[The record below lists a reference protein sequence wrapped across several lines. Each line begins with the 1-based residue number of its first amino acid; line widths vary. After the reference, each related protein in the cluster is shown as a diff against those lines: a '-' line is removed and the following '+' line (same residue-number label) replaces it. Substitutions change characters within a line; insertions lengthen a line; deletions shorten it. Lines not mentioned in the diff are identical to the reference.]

1 MRISAIT
8 ATFFLMFAMATDAT
22 SQVPFKKGVNLTNWF
37 QTSSA
42 KQIQFT
48 KFTRQDFVN
57 IKNLGCDVV
66 RLPIN
71 LHYMTNGA
79 PAYTIDPIFFMFL
92 DSAVTWVE
100 SLHIY
105 LLLDNHSF
113 DPNVNTDPNIGVI
126 LKKVWGQMANHYKDR
141 SSYILYEVLNEPH
154 GLTTQVWGQIQ
165 QSVIDTI
172 RTIDT
177 KHTIVV
183 GASGYNSYNE
193 LANLPVYSDPNLLYT
208 FHFYDPFMFT
218 HQGASWVLPSMI
230 PLAGV
235 PFPYDAAKMPVCPT
249 ALKGTWVESS
259 LNNYMNDGTVA
270 KVKSL
275 IDVAVNF
282 RTARNVNIFCGEFGV
297 YMLNSSND
305 DRVLWYDTVRN
316 YLEKKGIPWTMWD
329 YKGGFGLFKKGSNEM
344 FDYDLNIPL
353 VQALGMNVPPQ
364 KTYVLRPDSVGF
376 PVYSDFIEKNI
387 LESSYAPNATIDFYS
402 TTLPNNG
409 RYCIYTNGFD
419 QYNQVGFDFV
429 PDKDLSVLRNNNY
442 AIDFMVRGD
451 SPGSSFDIRFLDK
464 KTTQVDGHPWRM
476 GATVNETMA
485 TWNKKWYH
493 VRIPLSS
500 LIDEGAWD
508 SIWYNP
514 QGKFDWTIVDRLEIV
529 AEQSNLNGKSF
540 WFDNIT
546 ISNQDT
552 AKVYENTTV
561 GISSV
566 KAADD
571 NEFRIYPN
579 PFNEVITIEYCVK
592 DAGYVE
598 IDLYNNKGVRVHK
611 FVNKVQAPGTYSVT
625 WNPGQANQIKLP
637 DGLYICSLNS
647 SGTMRTLKVVKQ

>member
-1 MRISAIT
+1 
-8 ATFFLMFAMATDAT
+8 MFAMAIDAT

-79 PAYTIDPIFFMFL
+79 PAYTIDPIFFIFL
-92 DSAVTWVE
+92 DSAVAWAE

-141 SSYILYEVLNEPH
+141 SSYIFYEVLNEPH
-154 GLTTQVWGQIQ
+154 GLTTQVWGQVQ

-193 LANLPVYSDPNLLYT
+193 LANLPVYSDTNLLYT
-208 FHFYDPFMFT
+208 FHFCDPFMFT
-218 HQGASWVLPSMI
+218 HQGASWASPSMEL
-230 PLAGV
+230 LAGV
-235 PFPYDAAKMPVCPT
+235 PFPYDAAKMPACPT
-249 ALKGTWVESS
+249 VLKGTWVESS

-282 RTARNVNIFCGEFGV
+282 KTARNVNIFCGEFGV

-329 YKGGFGLFKKGSNEM
+329 YKGGFGLFKKGS
-344 FDYDLNIPL
+344 
-353 VQALGMNVPPQ
+353 
-364 KTYVLRPDSVGF
+364 
-376 PVYSDFIEKNI
+376 
-387 LESSYAPNATIDFYS
+387 
-402 TTLPNNG
+402 
-409 RYCIYTNGFD
+409 
-419 QYNQVGFDFV
+419 
-429 PDKDLSVLRNNNY
+429 
-442 AIDFMVRGD
+442 
-451 SPGSSFDIRFLDK
+451 SFDIRFLDK
-464 KTTQVDGHPWRM
+464 KTTLVDGHPWRM
-476 GATVNETMA
+476 GTTVNETMA

-508 SIWYNP
+508 SI
-514 QGKFDWTIVDRLEIV
+514 
-529 AEQSNLNGKSF
+529 
-540 WFDNIT
+540 
-546 ISNQDT
+546 
-552 AKVYENTTV
+552 
-561 GISSV
+561 
-566 KAADD
+566 
-571 NEFRIYPN
+571 
-579 PFNEVITIEYCVK
+579 
-592 DAGYVE
+592 
-598 IDLYNNKGVRVHK
+598 
-611 FVNKVQAPGTYSVT
+611 
-625 WNPGQANQIKLP
+625 
-637 DGLYICSLNS
+637 
-647 SGTMRTLKVVKQ
+647 